1 MRNQLLL
8 AIWLPLQVYAL
19 PAPVLKTIWVNG
31 AVRAIPD
38 SILQL
43 AVLDDDLLIEWEEA
57 AAPATA
63 DVCYIFQL
71 KNFDPYELQ
80 TCHPT
85 VRYTRLKGGFYELNI
100 QYEINGERSEAL
112 ILPIQ
117 VQHALTEEWW
127 FFPSLAFYVLLLFS
141 AVIYF
146 ILLYKFREK
155 LKIHDVRQRIAR
167 DLHDEIGANVS
178 SIGLLIRMV
187 QKKISQLGAADFS
200 AILSDLDKIK
210 SDIAVTVE
218 TLRDEDWIIKPENDS
233 LDKLI
238 EKLRSFAYKILIAK
252 EIEFQYENK
261 LDLEKESKIGMIQRR
276 SAFLICKESI
286 NNIAKHSEATKA
298 WMHFTKIKEGIKI
311 EIGDNGK
318 GFDPTKLAEGNGLK
332 NFQARAIESLIQLDV
347 QSSPGAGTNITIII
361 PEI

>member
-1 MRNQLLL
+1 MH
-8 AIWLPLQVYAL
+8 AL

-31 AVRAIPD
+31 TVRVMPD
-38 SILQL
+38 SVLQL
-43 AVLDDDLLIEWEEA
+43 AALEDDLLIEWEEVTPTTA
-57 AAPATA
+57 A

-80 TCHPT
+80 TCYPT
-85 VRYTRLKGGFYELNI
+85 ARYTRLKGGVYELKVR
-100 QYEINGERSEAL
+100 YEINGEHSEPL
-112 ILPIQ
+112 LLPIL

-127 FFPSLAFYVLLLFS
+127 FFPSLAFYVLILF
-141 AVIYF
+141 AAAIYF
-146 ILLYKFREK
+146 ILLFKFREK
-155 LKIHDVRQRIAR
+155 LKVHDVRQRIAR
-167 DLHDEIGANVS
+167 DLHDEIGANIS

-187 QKKISQLGAADFS
+187 QKKISQLSAHDFS
-200 AILSDLDKIK
+200 PILSDLDKIK

-238 EKLRSFAYKILIAK
+238 EKLRSFAYKILTAK
-252 EIEFQYENK
+252 EIAFEYDNQ

-286 NNIAKHSEATKA
+286 NNIAKHSEAKNA
-298 WMHFTKIKEGIKI
+298 WMYFTKIKEGIKI

-332 NFQARAIESLIQLDV
+332 NFQARAAESLIQLEI
-347 QSSPGAGTNITIII
+347 QSNPGAGTTIMIII